1 MEKYVQLYF
10 FFEVL
15 NVSLDTAVSCI
26 EGESGGRPSK
36 QLRAE
41 TRVTGCPVFE
51 VYLSPSKK
59 IGMKAR

>member
-26 EGESGGRPSK
+26 KGESGGRPTK

-41 TRVTGCPVFE
+41 TRVTGSPVFRG
-51 VYLSPSKK
+51 LSQSLKENRDK
-59 IGMKAR
+59 S